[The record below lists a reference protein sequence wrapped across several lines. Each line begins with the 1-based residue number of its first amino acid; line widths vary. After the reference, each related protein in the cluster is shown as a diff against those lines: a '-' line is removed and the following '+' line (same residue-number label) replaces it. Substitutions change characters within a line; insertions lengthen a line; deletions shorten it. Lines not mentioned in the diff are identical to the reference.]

1 MIMSIGLGAVFVGV
15 QTAANAGVP
24 PDKAGLAAALINASF
39 QLGAAL
45 GLAIFSAVATS
56 RTTHLLAGHIRPTGG
71 SHLRVPPRP
80 VGLEHLPGRCRGN
93 RAAGNQHSGRT
104 DPERRA
110 RIRFRDEP
118 GAHRRSWLRQ
128 EPIDRLSRNAT

>member
-56 RTTHLLAGHIRPTGG
+56 RTNHLLAGHIALPEALTSGF
-71 SHLRVPPRP
+71 HLALLVSSIFLVAAALIALRATNT
-80 VGLEHLPGRCRGN
+80 RG
-93 RAAGNQHSGRT
+93 
-104 DPERRA
+104 
-110 RIRFRDEP
+110 
-118 GAHRRSWLRQ
+118 
-128 EPIDRLSRNAT
+128 EPISSVEPESIAEMSPVPAAEVA